1 MSRLLA
7 GLARH
12 LGAGRHDTALM
23 LSLSQRDLDAAME
36 ETGRIGAGTVR
47 GALTPEARRRLVSAL
62 ESAAFERAPERVGE
76 VRQDFDLLVMK
87 LGEGPADPALAPLLA
102 LAEEY
107 AALLRARA
115 MSLDEP
121 WLADFVPTDIHVQR
135 YGLRSE
141 GISPHR
147 DSRRFIKLIS
157 VFSLGSPAQFRLCR
171 DRRGSPL
178 RRYQLDPRDLLLL
191 RAPGFSDRPSAGPLH
206 SVSGPAEEVRYSITL
221 RMEQP
226 AATFTAS

>member
-1 MSRLLA
+1 
-7 GLARH
+7 
-12 LGAGRHDTALM
+12 M

-47 GALTPEARRRLVSAL
+47 GALAPEARHGLVAAL
-62 ESAAFERAPERVGE
+62 ESAAFQRAPERVGD
-76 VRQDFDLLVMK
+76 VSQDFDLLVMK
-87 LGEGPADPALAPLLA
+87 PRLGPAAQALSPLLA

-107 AALLRARA
+107 AALLRARP

-135 YGLRSE
+135 YGRGSA

-147 DSRRFIKLIS
+147 DGRRFIKLIS
-157 VFSLGSPAQFRLCR
+157 VFSLGSPAEFRLFR

-178 RRYQLDPRDLLLL
+178 RRYQLDCGDMLLL
-191 RAPGFSDRPSAGPLH
+191 RAPGFTERPSAGPLH
-206 SVSGPAEEVRYSITL
+206 SVSGPAGEVRYSITL
-221 RMEQP
+221 RMKRPTAP
-226 AATFTAS
+226 AIAS